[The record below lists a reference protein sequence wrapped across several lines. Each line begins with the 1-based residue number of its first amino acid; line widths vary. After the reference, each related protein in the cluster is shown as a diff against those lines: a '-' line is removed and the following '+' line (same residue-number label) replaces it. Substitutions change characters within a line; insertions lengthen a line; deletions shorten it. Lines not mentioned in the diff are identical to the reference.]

1 MKKRLFLITTLC
13 IAAFAT
19 AFCQKT
25 TTTAPKGKTPVQ
37 TRPQVQG
44 VNKSSTA
51 HTTVVSNA
59 RMDNKDGLPDFEK
72 SGGKP
77 FLDILRDKES
87 ICSLTPEALDSRT
100 ISMLL
105 WAACGKTNA
114 PESYTALYISK
125 KPCIDIYVIIESGI
139 YKYDYNEHKLLLVK
153 HGHFMNLLNNQGNE
167 HNPAPMALFYTY
179 NPEEIEFASETGV
192 DMKEMI
198 VGINCGAI
206 MQNVSLFC
214 SSENLSCTQISLTD
228 TQKEQLRV
236 NLHNASANIIYA
248 QAVSKR

>member
-105 WAACGKTNA
+105 WAACGRTDA
-114 PESYTALYISK
+114 PESFTALYTGK
-125 KPCIDIYVIIESGI
+125 KPCIDVYVINENGI
-139 YKYDYNEHKLLLVK
+139 YKYERNEHRLLLVK
-153 HGHFMNLLNNQGNE
+153 HGHFMNLLRNE
-167 HNPAPMALFYTY
+167 EGEQFPTPMALLYTC
-179 NPEEIEFASETGV
+179 NPEEVELNSETETSTK
-192 DMKEMI
+192 DI
-198 VGINCGAI
+198 IIGINCGAI

-214 SSENLSCTQISLTD
+214 ASENLSCTQISLSEV
-228 TQKEQLRV
+228 QKEKLRL
-236 NLHNASANIIYA
+236 NLHNASGNIICI
-248 QAVSKR
+248 QAVSRR